1 MGEAARAS
9 ETIHRLQDL
18 GDRPPPTEDITGLL
32 EAWGEGDAAAGD
44 ELLRRVSGRLRRL
57 AGSFL
62 QRERKDHTLQTTEL
76 VHEAY
81 LRLIRQENVQWQDRR
96 HFFALTGKMMRR
108 ILVDHA
114 RRRAYVKHG
123 GAMERLDPE
132 VLDRAGT
139 DRDQQLVDLDEA
151 LEALGS
157 ETEELASVVELRY
170 FVGLTG
176 DEIAATLGISRPT
189 VQRRWRAA
197 RAWLHRYLSQPGRE
211 LSPEGVT

>member
-1 MGEAARAS
+1 MDVQS
-9 ETIHRLQDL
+9 IQQLPDL
-18 GDRPPPTEDITGLL
+18 GERPPATEDITGLL
-32 EAWGEGDAAAGD
+32 EAWGDGDAGAAD

-62 QRERKDHTLQTTEL
+62 LRERRDHTLQTTEL
-76 VHEAY
+76 IHEAY
-81 LRLIRQENVQWQDRR
+81 LRLIRQENVRWEDRE
-96 HFFALTGKMMRR
+96 HFFKLTGKMMRR

-123 GAMERLDPE
+123 GAMERVDAE
-132 VLDRAGT
+132 ILDRAVVDS
-139 DRDQQLVDLDEA
+139 DRQLVEIDEA
-151 LEALGS
+151 LEALGA
-157 ETEELASVVELRY
+157 ETQELASVVELRY

-197 RAWLHRYLSQPGRE
+197 RAWLHRYLSTGGE
-211 LSPEGVT
+211 TSATPEPAS

>member
-1 MGEAARAS
+1 MDAQS
-9 ETIHRLQDL
+9 IHQLPDL
-18 GDRPPPTEDITGLL
+18 GERPPATEDITGLL
-32 EAWGEGDAAAGD
+32 AAWGDGDVNAAD

-62 QRERKDHTLQTTEL
+62 VRERQNHTLQTTEL
-76 VHEAY
+76 IHEAY
-81 LRLIRQENVQWQDRR
+81 LRLIRQENVRWEDRE
-96 HFFALTGKMMRR
+96 HFFSLTGKMMRR

-123 GAMERLDPE
+123 GAMERVDAE
-132 VLDRAGT
+132 ILDRAAGDP
-139 DRDQQLVDLDEA
+139 DRQLVEIDEA
-151 LEALGS
+151 LEALS
-157 ETEELASVVELRY
+157 AETQELASVVELRY

-197 RAWLHRYLSQPGRE
+197 RAWLHRYLSTGGE
-211 LSPEGVT
+211 TSATPEPAS

>member
-1 MGEAARAS
+1 MDAQS
-9 ETIHRLQDL
+9 IHQLPDL
-18 GDRPPPTEDITGLL
+18 GERPPATEDITGLL
-32 EAWGEGDAAAGD
+32 AAWGDGDVNAAD

-62 QRERKDHTLQTTEL
+62 VRERQNHTLQTTEL
-76 VHEAY
+76 IHEAY
-81 LRLIRQENVQWQDRR
+81 LRLIRQENVRWEDRE
-96 HFFALTGKMMRR
+96 HFFSLTGKMMRR

-123 GAMERLDPE
+123 GAMERVDAE
-132 VLDRAGT
+132 ILDRAALDP
-139 DRDQQLVDLDEA
+139 DRQLVEIDEA
-151 LEALGS
+151 LEALS
-157 ETEELASVVELRY
+157 AETQELASVVELRY

-197 RAWLHRYLSQPGRE
+197 RAWLHRYLSTGGE
-211 LSPEGVT
+211 TSATPEPAS